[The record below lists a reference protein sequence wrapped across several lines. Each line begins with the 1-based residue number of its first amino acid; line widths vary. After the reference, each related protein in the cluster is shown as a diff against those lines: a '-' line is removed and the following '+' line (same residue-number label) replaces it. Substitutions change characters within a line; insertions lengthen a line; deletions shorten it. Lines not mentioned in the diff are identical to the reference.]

1 MVLPCSLL
9 NPPSLPLHCFAG
21 SQLMLSFKNRKLLE
35 KSPKIMWTVRSFA
48 FEGWSGQAGNWG
60 DWKVNFSQP
69 KSGPSPSLYKYSS
82 ILQFGQGI
90 LGV

>member
-1 MVLPCSLL
+1 MDRQ
-9 NPPSLPLHCFAG
+9 G
-21 SQLMLSFKNRKLLE
+21 
-35 KSPKIMWTVRSFA
+35 TV
-48 FEGWSGQAGNWG
+48 G